1 MELELDR
8 RVGRL
13 VRLHLDDGS
22 RVDGLTCGHSEIF
35 DTTDGDFE
43 YHHRRM
49 QRKYYCCLGGPFESA
64 DEAMQ
69 TFCYMEARG
78 ERVPCLPFP
87 IDLVELEKTGAVFY
101 VDGEEHPEIVSPRW
115 REQHHRFGFNT
126 MGARARRKEDD
137 VETRRL
143 RVVGAAVKTIR
154 RSPFHGELP
163 NAPSRRAL
171 DAACLEAMAPLDG
184 VDATTEDV
192 ELTSTKVVDMRDMV
206 YFSREYD
213 ADVQLFLLECAFVAH
228 SGRKLKHKKPPNDGE
243 GESLVKEAFALS
255 RFDRGIR
262 DVLKECL
269 LR

>member
-87 IDLVELEKTGAVFY
+87 IDLVEPFST
-101 VDGEEHPEIVSPRW
+101 S
-115 REQHHRFGFNT
+115 T
-126 MGARARRKEDD
+126 ARS
-137 VETRRL
+137 TRR
-143 RVVGAAVKTIR
+143 
-154 RSPFHGELP
+154 
-163 NAPSRRAL
+163 
-171 DAACLEAMAPLDG
+171 
-184 VDATTEDV
+184 
-192 ELTSTKVVDMRDMV
+192 
-206 YFSREYD
+206 
-213 ADVQLFLLECAFVAH
+213 
-228 SGRKLKHKKPPNDGE
+228 
-243 GESLVKEAFALS
+243 
-255 RFDRGIR
+255 
-262 DVLKECL
+262 
-269 LR
+269 